1 MHPSRLEQWKK
12 KSVIYYAAF
21 FFNIINQ
28 KNVDFCSHPAAVTR
42 YFRMYSEGDFFF
54 FCLSSDRYVT
64 LPSLF
69 LDLLSVLKVKKG
81 RKLKGKKQIGL
92 YFKFGLNLDRRNP

>member
-12 KSVIYYAAF
+12 KVRDLLRSF

-54 FCLSSDRYVT
+54 FF
-64 LPSLF
+64 LPFIRS
-69 LDLLSVLKVKKG
+69 
-81 RKLKGKKQIGL
+81 IC
-92 YFKFGLNLDRRNP
+92 YFA